1 MFLLIFVTVNIKTV
15 ILRKVRSSNAGM
27 ETCAPLINAIAN
39 NALLHS
45 NSHIKQMPP
54 QIIHI
59 LYAFSGRLAAPDF
72 VMKCI
77 EARADRVSYII
88 ALSD

>member
-1 MFLLIFVTVNIKTV
+1 MLLLIYITVNIKTV
-15 ILRKVRSSNAGM
+15 IL
-27 ETCAPLINAIAN
+27 C

-59 LYAFSGRLAAPDF
+59 LRFL
-72 VMKCI
+72 C
-77 EARADRVSYII
+77 
-88 ALSD
+88 